1 MKITKLSYFNVK
13 TQRNKVAKN
22 KNRHY
27 DFVMFEEFLAQ
38 MLVLFMCVLSGIRVF
53 FIKNERV
60 DCFAIPAPIAFF
72 TSLLIFPAFGLSLQ
86 TIAVSAVALIFA
98 LTNIR
103 SCMRIFSK
111 LIVDRYSA
119 LFIITT
125 VVELLVALFLA
136 AGLVY
141 FSPIKTEPEKF
152 GVKKTSYRLAG
163 NATTHFQI
171 VANKFHNSKK
181 NTTGFLNIYEP
192 SEQNPDF
199 EKNPVLLF
207 VAGPHGTVQDYEPYL
222 LFLSQEGFKILAAD
236 FYSPDM
242 PVFDSDKDSWYFRKF
257 FARKEY
263 IDAKKN
269 KSDSFKKI
277 DEKITQNKIKGYTE
291 LLRLSSSI
299 FGEQKIFLIVDQMSF
314 DSISPIINQDKD
326 RIFGFFPMNRIPEYK
341 TTGLGF
347 INQTNPF
354 FAYMLGF
361 KRDKALFMPRYV
373 AQKAAQD
380 VLLYSGLK

>member
-1 MKITKLSYFNVK
+1 M
-13 TQRNKVAKN
+13 
-22 KNRHY
+22 
-27 DFVMFEEFLAQ
+27 
-38 MLVLFMCVLSGIRVF
+38 
-53 FIKNERV
+53 
-60 DCFAIPAPIAFF
+60 
-72 TSLLIFPAFGLSLQ
+72 
-86 TIAVSAVALIFA
+86 
-98 LTNIR
+98 
-103 SCMRIFSK
+103 
-111 LIVDRYSA
+111 
-119 LFIITT
+119 
-125 VVELLVALFLA
+125 
-136 AGLVY
+136 
-141 FSPIKTEPEKF
+141 
-152 GVKKTSYRLAG
+152 
-163 NATTHFQI
+163 
-171 VANKFHNSKK
+171 
-181 NTTGFLNIYEP
+181 
-192 SEQNPDF
+192 
-199 EKNPVLLF
+199 
-207 VAGPHGTVQDYEPYL
+207 AGPHGTVQDYEPYL

>member
-171 VANKFHNSKK
+171 VANKF
-181 NTTGFLNIYEP
+181 
-192 SEQNPDF
+192 QN
-199 EKNPVLLF
+199 
-207 VAGPHGTVQDYEPYL
+207 
-222 LFLSQEGFKILAAD
+222 
-236 FYSPDM
+236 
-242 PVFDSDKDSWYFRKF
+242 R
-257 FARKEY
+257 
-263 IDAKKN
+263 
-269 KSDSFKKI
+269 
-277 DEKITQNKIKGYTE
+277 KIK
-291 LLRLSSSI
+291 I
-299 FGEQKIFLIVDQMSF
+299 FITAK
-314 DSISPIINQDKD
+314 
-326 RIFGFFPMNRIPEYK
+326 
-341 TTGLGF
+341 
-347 INQTNPF
+347 
-354 FAYMLGF
+354 
-361 KRDKALFMPRYV
+361 
-373 AQKAAQD
+373 
-380 VLLYSGLK
+380 